1 MRAWIPVVATLGL
14 AWSLTGCREKPL
26 TEADLQ
32 QAITEHQERTNVEIE
47 RTVQSAPP
55 PYALPEQDSGKPS
68 QAKPDNTSSLQS
80 TSGLE
85 IPPPNT
91 YSTPPKGTE
100 AAPIPNPQ
108 VGDLK
113 LDPRTG
119 QYGIQP
125 PGAPETYT
133 IPLNSPPAEGK

>member
-32 QAITEHQERTNVEIE
+32 HVITEHQERTNVEIE
-47 RTVQSAPP
+47 RTIQSAPP
-55 PYALPEQDSGKPS
+55 PYAMPERDSGKPS
-68 QAKPDNTSSLQS
+68 HAKPNGASSPQS
-80 TSGLE
+80 IPGLE

-91 YSTPPKGTE
+91 YSPPPQKTE
-100 AAPIPNPQ
+100 ASPTPTPQ

-113 LDPRTG
+113 LDPQTG

-133 IPLNSPPAEGK
+133 IPLHSSPPEGQ